1 MINMTK
7 LTAAFVICAVLA
19 GCGGGSTGGND
30 DTPAFG
36 RADPKI
42 EFLPQKPSLLSNR
55 GGFPVDLQ
63 SPYFT
68 QVNFKISDDNG
79 FPAPGTTIVDLQIS
93 NGSIV
98 SLAPGNP
105 FATNGCTG
113 TSSSIATYF
122 FAAGPQAGTA
132 QLTASVTA
140 PLKSGKIDPVTLICT
155 TEFQTGAR
163 DVRRVFEYTVNAGPE
178 PFVRLAAVPGRT
190 TLPVNTFDVA
200 ATPGSPYLT
209 AVEVTQKTAFGVLV
223 NGGSVTATVARPD
236 IIQLSLADDPA
247 TTAIN
252 ELNNKSASIT
262 ANVIAGKALF
272 YVHSRQRAG
281 SAVVRITGTEGSGS
295 ALSSF
300 GIDLN
305 ITVGSAPGL
314 ISQVAITSDARSVY
328 IANSNANTVL
338 PLQVRA
344 TDEAGES
351 IADAASGVNNVLLE
365 IVNPNGETLV
375 ATNAAGTAVTGTSI
389 RTRTSQSIASAVFRA
404 ASRQGLVQIRAT
416 LDSSDNNVDNGIQ
429 APVFATKSVTVSDGK
444 LFDLTLTSPVV
455 GLIDNTVKVTGFP
468 ENQSNGTYST
478 ILSVVA
484 TDRQGNPA
492 LPNTA
497 IEFGLI
503 DSPTVGYPT
512 QGSGQFVITGN
523 DGDPAE
529 GGFNFSA
536 PGGAFTTAGG
546 GAGPGDTLIIFGGD
560 FGPNRD
566 MESARI
572 IARVNGPTSLD
583 IASSTRFTLNDDTG
597 VSVNRGPV
605 LPYAIGR
612 ASIGT
617 VTNTALTND
626 KGVATTTVNYPV
638 SRIGHTY
645 IAWAR
650 GAGDTPAGQTTA
662 ELVSDV
668 EVTRF
673 GAALN
678 LTITAAP
685 STITSGRTTNVQI
698 CVRDNFQNLVPSA
711 FIRYGFDKAS
721 GTVDGAS
728 DGLVRLATDQNG
740 CTIAA
745 VRAFLAAATGTAAA
759 PDGAIIFSVVGAP
772 TSATVKITASTGTVL
787 FAIPE
792 ILGGDGGQVT
802 LRLLDGSGEPIT
814 GVQIG
819 GSCGTGAGIT
829 IPPGRTNAQGETTA
843 TISGVNLSGP
853 NVAASAT
860 CTFTA
865 LGATATVKLQGVDT
879 CKLGF
884 SPPPAGCPVTPP
896 VVLPSTTLTVLLQ
909 KADGTP
915 YVAATGPQ
923 VQVIGNA
930 GGVNC
935 VSTAPTNGVCPS
947 LSPIPNGTVV
957 GLTASTGI
965 NGLPNA
971 ASFCRWTGAPGC
983 FGTQPSVQVNM
994 TSNLTC
1000 VAVFSETGPAGCPTF

>member
-1 MINMTK
+1 M
-7 LTAAFVICAVLA
+7 
-19 GCGGGSTGGND
+19 
-30 DTPAFG
+30 
-36 RADPKI
+36 
-42 EFLPQKPSLLSNR
+42 
-55 GGFPVDLQ
+55 
-63 SPYFT
+63 
-68 QVNFKISDDNG
+68 
-79 FPAPGTTIVDLQIS
+79 
-93 NGSIV
+93 
-98 SLAPGNP
+98 
-105 FATNGCTG
+105 
-113 TSSSIATYF
+113 
-122 FAAGPQAGTA
+122 
-132 QLTASVTA
+132 TASVTA
-140 PLKSGKIDPVTLICT
+140 PLKSGKIDPETGICT

-163 DVRRVFEYTVNAGPE
+163 DVRKTFDYTVNVGPE
-178 PFVRLAAVPGRT
+178 PFVRLAAVAGRT
-190 TLPVNTFDVA
+190 TLPINTFNVA
-200 ATPGSPYLT
+200 ATPGSAFLT
-209 AVEVTQKTAFGVLV
+209 AVEVTQKTAFGALIADGTVDV
-223 NGGSVTATVARPD
+223 TVARPD
-236 IIQLSLADDPA
+236 IIQLSVADDPA
-247 TTAIN
+247 TALN
-252 ELNNKSASIT
+252 ELADLKSRIAPPI
-262 ANVIAGKALF
+262 VAGKALF

-281 SAVVRITGTEGSGS
+281 AATAKIVGTEGS
-295 ALSSF
+295 AVF
-300 GIDLN
+300 GVDLN
-305 ITVGSAPGL
+305 FTVGTAPGL

-328 IANSNANTVL
+328 VANSNANTVL

-375 ATNAAGTAVTGTSI
+375 STNAAGTAVTGTSI

-444 LFDLTLTSPVV
+444 LFDLTLTSPVD
-455 GLIDNTVKVTGFP
+455 GLIDNTVKAAGFP

-512 QGSGQFVITGN
+512 QGSGQFVIAGS

-536 PGGAFTTAGG
+536 PGGEFTTAGG

-560 FGPNRD
+560 SGPNRD

-572 IARVNGPTSLD
+572 ISRVNGPTSLD
-583 IASSTRFTLNDDTG
+583 IASTTRFTLNDDTG

-645 IAWAR
+645 IVWAR
-650 GAGDTPAGQTTA
+650 GAGDTPTGQTTA

-685 STITSGRTTNVQI
+685 STISSGRTTNVQI
-698 CVRDNFQNLVPSA
+698 CVRDKFNNLVPSA

-728 DGLVRLATDQNG
+728 DGLVRLATNQSG

-745 VRAFLAAATGTAAA
+745 VRAFLSAGTGGGAAE
-759 PDGAIIFSVVGAP
+759 DGSIIFSVVGAP
-772 TSATVKITASTGTVL
+772 LSAPVKITASTGTVL

-792 ILGGDGGQVT
+792 LLGGDGGQVT

-819 GSCGTGAGIT
+819 GSCGAGAGISV
-829 IPPGRTNAQGETTA
+829 PPGRTNELGETTA
-843 TISGVNLSGP
+843 TVSGINLSGP
-853 NVAASAT
+853 NIAASAT
-860 CTFTA
+860 CTFTG
-865 LGATATVKLQGVDT
+865 LGATATVKLQGVDI
-879 CKLGF
+879 CDLGY
-884 SPPPAGCPVTPP
+884 SPPPTGCPVTPP

-909 KADGTP
+909 KANGTP
-915 YVAATGPQ
+915 YVAASGPQ

-930 GGVNC
+930 GGINC

-957 GLTASTGI
+957 ALTASAEI
-965 NGLPNA
+965 NGLPSP

-983 FGTQPSVQVNM
+983 FGSQPTVQVNM
-994 TSNLTC
+994 TGNLTC